1 MSYRVDSQ
9 ISGTYDTLLRR
20 KSYILGSS
28 KRREGQF
35 YTTSPLVTISLN
47 CMTLQT
53 SKTSPVKKQFRY
65 EVPVGHNFGGC
76 DECVEVKQKV
86 LMEFEA
92 EELKRYL
99 DALFSLC
106 RHVGDLGELELL
118 LGRIGV
124 TLSVEAPELIAH

>member
-35 YTTSPLVTISLN
+35 HTTSPLVTISLN

-76 DECVEVKQKV
+76 DEVSEDINIR
-86 LMEFEA
+86 FELD
-92 EELKRYL
+92 ELKH
-99 DALFSLC
+99 LF
-106 RHVGDLGELELL
+106 DELL
-118 LGRIGV
+118 FLDRVLKEDFPFCKLMGRVGAAI
-124 TLSVEAPELIAH
+124 TIADPSWLD